1 MRKTEYVH
9 IHCPEYTIMLNTDGL
24 SAEAKIG
31 KILILVA
38 VILSILAVIILSFL
52 AAILWTAGEVYG
64 FGIMMSLPQWI
75 VIALLVLK
83 AGGMVTGVV
92 ALYYANKKDFS
103 RAGIFAVI
111 SCILPPLDLIMLI
124 GGIFCLICREGN
136 EVKPVP
142 LPV

>member
-1 MRKTEYVH
+1 
-9 IHCPEYTIMLNTDGL
+9 
-24 SAEAKIG
+24 
-31 KILILVA
+31 
-38 VILSILAVIILSFL
+38 
-52 AAILWTAGEVYG
+52 
-64 FGIMMSLPQWI
+64 
-75 VIALLVLK
+75 
-83 AGGMVTGVV
+83 MVTGVV

>member
-1 MRKTEYVH
+1 MRKTGYVH
-9 IHCPEYTIMLNTDGL
+9 IDCPEYTIMLNIDGL

-31 KILILVA
+31 KILVLVA
-38 VILSILAVIILSFL
+38 VILSILVVIILSFL

-75 VIALLVLK
+75 IIALLVLK
-83 AGGMVTGVV
+83 AGGLIMGIV

-124 GGIFCLICREGN
+124 GGIFCLISREGN
-136 EVKPVP
+136 EAKAIP

>member
-1 MRKTEYVH
+1 
-9 IHCPEYTIMLNTDGL
+9 MLNIEGL

-38 VILSILAVIILSFL
+38 FILSVLAVIFLSFL
-52 AAILWTAGEVYG
+52 AAIVWTAGEVHG
-64 FGIMMSLPQWI
+64 FGIIMSLPQWI

-83 AGGMVTGVV
+83 IAGLVIGVV
-92 ALYYANKKDFS
+92 SLYYTGKNDFS

-124 GGIFCLICREGN
+124 GGIFCLISREGN
-136 EVKPVP
+136 EVKPVSP
-142 LPV
+142 LA